1 MTIRHQRILVP
12 LDGSTL
18 ASEALPHA
26 QALATANDAELI
38 LLRVAPD
45 AAALGEVLDNSR
57 NIMHIEDREQAFL
70 DEATRWIENLA
81 EELRLQR
88 FHVKTSVTVGPP
100 AARIIDYAQKNG
112 VDLIVMS
119 THGRTGLARW
129 VYGSVADK
137 VLRAAPCPVYLVQ
150 SSIKKSK

>member
-12 LDGSTL
+12 LDGSAL

-26 QALATANDAELI
+26 QALATSNDAELI

-45 AAALGEVLDNSR
+45 AAALGEVLEQSR
-57 NIMHIEDREQAFL
+57 NFVHIEEREQAFV
-70 DEATRWIENLA
+70 DEATRWIEALA
-81 EELRLQR
+81 EELRLQHFR
-88 FHVKTSVTVGPP
+88 VRTAVTTGPP
-100 AARIIDYAQKNG
+100 AAQIIDYAQGNG

-119 THGRTGLARW
+119 THGRTGIARW

-150 SSIKKSK
+150 SSIKQK